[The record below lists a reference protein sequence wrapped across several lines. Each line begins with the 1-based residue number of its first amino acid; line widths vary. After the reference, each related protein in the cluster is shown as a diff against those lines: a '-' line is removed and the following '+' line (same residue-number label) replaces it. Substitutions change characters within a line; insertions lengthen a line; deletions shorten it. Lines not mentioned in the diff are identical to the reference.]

1 MSGFQNKTISTDLI
15 QILKR
20 YGLALWHR
28 AWFVLL
34 LMGLG
39 VLAGFLY
46 SKSQT
51 PMYLSSMRVMVA
63 RPVQEQASDFTR
75 LMSNQQIVTTYA
87 QLGQTPYFN
96 QKVMERAGA
105 IGFVSVFAMPDA
117 QFITLMAQSPSSS
130 AVKPLLNAAVDVLA
144 DEIYAIQ
151 ASRYVQIE
159 AGLTEQ
165 LQGLA
170 LEIEKTQAA
179 IDARYVELVAAE
191 KATLEDQIFS
201 LEQELNALRQTDSP
215 GSQQISQLQT
225 RIVAH
230 RQAYVSLIQTNRVAA
245 SKDTEVT
252 RLERTLALY
261 QNLYNNQSVSRENVR
276 LSRLQGTPGL
286 VKVEEPF
293 EPLVPFRPTTARNT
307 LLAAVAGLGLGLALV
322 LLLEFLS
329 DTLKSAEMVRER
341 LDVPVL
347 GQISAGQPSESLRL
361 EDWKPLSPESES
373 YRVLRTKLAF
383 SAIDRPL
390 RLLLVT
396 SPGPSEGKSIVVANL
411 AAVLSQA
418 GRKVLV
424 VDANLR
430 HPSLHR
436 IFDLQ
441 NRIGLSDLFK
451 GDVNLV
457 DLLQPYRGK
466 SQVSFDMLTSGV
478 LPPNPLELLA
488 SERMSLALEQM
499 REFAEIV
506 LVDAPSVASAPDALV
521 LAARADGVLLVG
533 QIGRTRVDAVRAA
546 LEQLGQSRA
555 RVLGLVLN
563 QIPGPGKYG
572 REWFL

>member
-117 QFITLMAQSPSSS
+117 QFITLMAQSPSPS
-130 AVKPLLNAAVDVLA
+130 AVKPLLNAAVEVLA

-151 ASRYVQIE
+151 ASRYTQIE

-165 LQGLA
+165 LQELA
-170 LEIEKTQAA
+170 FEIEKNQSA

-191 KATLEDQIFS
+191 KATLEEQIFS
-201 LEQELNALRQTDSP
+201 LEQELDALRQTDSP

-225 RIVAH
+225 RIVAY

-245 SKDTEVT
+245 SKDAEVT

-293 EPLVPFRPTTARNT
+293 EPLAPFRPTTARNT
-307 LLAAVAGLGLGLALV
+307 LLAAVVGLGLGLAMV

-329 DTLKSAEMVRER
+329 DTLKSSEMVRER
-341 LDVPVL
+341 LNVPVL
-347 GQISAGQPSESLRL
+347 GQISASQPSDSLRL

-373 YRVLRTKLAF
+373 YRVLRTNLAF

-390 RLLLVT
+390 RLLVVT
-396 SPGPSEGKSIVVANL
+396 SPGSSEGKSIVVANL

-451 GDVNLV
+451 DDVNLA

-488 SERMSLALEQM
+488 SERMSLALGQM

-546 LEQLGQSRA
+546 LEQLEQSRA

-563 QIPGPGKYG
+563 QNPSQGKYG